1 MAVVTGHMVY
11 FSADAHS
18 EIFQKN
24 SRELGVGC
32 ESLRHTHVFVPK
44 IIPIFN
50 LNASKRNKSTSFYS
64 RSLLVA
70 SLSGGVHAGCF
81 GL

>member
-11 FSADAHS
+11 FSAYARS

-32 ESLRHTHVFVPK
+32 ESLHHTHVSCQNYTNFKFESEQAEQVDF
-44 IIPIFN
+44 I
-50 LNASKRNKSTSFYS
+50 L
-64 RSLLVA
+64 
-70 SLSGGVHAGCF
+70 
-81 GL
+81 